1 LGRYILGLHSGHN
14 ASACI
19 GDESG
24 QIFAIQEERLTGEK
38 NYWGTPKNAIRACLS
53 RVNATPRDLIAVAHG
68 STQAFCAYHS
78 RDDVL
83 RAYSR
88 QNSLLGKFRQRI
100 AVPLFIK
107 LRPNWGQ
114 ERLAADLADVGLSE
128 VERTHH
134 DHHRAHA
141 ATAYYGLRR
150 SPNEKCL
157 VLTCDG
163 DGDGLCTSVRV
174 MGGGDDKLIAATP
187 WDNSLGALYSW
198 ITFGMG
204 FVPLEHEYKLMG
216 MAPYASDKAAAEMA
230 KIFARYL
237 GFDSTGLEFKRH
249 TFRRTND
256 LAENLFR
263 DLKGKR
269 FDYICAGL
277 QRFTEDMLCQW
288 TANAVRATGVNR
300 VLAAGGVFMNVKAN
314 KRIGELPEVESFEA
328 FPSCGDE
335 TLSIGAYYLEAAKR
349 FGGDRLPPLNHFY
362 LGDDLD
368 EEETAREVEQC
379 GFYSTKPADIASAVA
394 ALLADGQ
401 PVARCA
407 GPMEFGARALGNRS
421 ILADSRNQDVV
432 RVINQM
438 VKKRDFWMPFAPMIM
453 ESRQDEYIENPKRLA
468 SPFMMMTF
476 DTKDNFR
483 EMIAAVHNA
492 DLTCRAQ
499 LLRPEQNPP
508 MYSILEAFARRTG
521 RAVILNT
528 SFNLHGFP
536 IVRTAA
542 DALHVFKNSGL
553 EFLQV
558 GTYLVSKQPFGRTGD
573 AAAPAHSKVPA
584 AAQLT

>member
-1 LGRYILGLHSGHN
+1 MPYILGLHSGHN

-24 QIFAIQEERLTGEK
+24 LIYAVQEERLRGEK
-38 NYWGTPKNAIRACLS
+38 NYWGTPTEAMHACLRHVGA
-53 RVNATPRDLIAVAHG
+53 RVGDLSVIAHG
-68 STQAFCAYHS
+68 SVQALCRYHS

-83 RAYSR
+83 RAYGR
-88 QNSLLGKFRQRI
+88 QKSVLGKLRQRI

-114 ERLAADLADVGLSE
+114 DRLKVDLASAGFGDVALSF
-128 VERTHH
+128 H
-134 DHHRAHA
+134 DHHTTHA
-141 ATAYYGLRR
+141 ATAYYGLRA
-150 SPNEKCL
+150 SPGEKYL

-163 DGDGLCTSVRV
+163 DGDGLCASVRI
-174 MGGGDDKLIAATP
+174 MGGGEDRLVAATP

-198 ITFGMG
+198 ITYGMG

-216 MAPYASDKAAAEMA
+216 MAPYASDRAAAEMA
-230 KIFARYL
+230 KIFAHYL
-237 GFDSTGLEFKRH
+237 HLDPERLEFRRS

-277 QRFTEDMLCQW
+277 QRFTEDLLCEW
-288 TANAVRATGVNR
+288 TAAAVKATGVRR

-314 KRIGELPEVESFEA
+314 KRIGELDGVESFEA
-328 FPSCGDE
+328 FPSCSDE
-335 TLSIGAYYLEAAKR
+335 TLSIGAFYLETAKR
-349 FGGDRLPPLNHFY
+349 FSPERLPPLKHFY

-368 EEETAREVEQC
+368 KAETADAVRNS
-379 GFYSTKPADIASAVA
+379 GFSFDQPADMAKTVA
-394 ALLADGQ
+394 EILAAGQ

-421 ILADSRNQDVV
+421 ILADPMNQDVV

-438 VKKRDFWMPFAPMIM
+438 VKKRDFWMPFAPMLM
-453 ESRQDEYIENPKRLA
+453 ATRQDEYLKNPKHLA
-468 SPFMMMTF
+468 SPYMMMTF
-476 DTKDNFR
+476 DTRDNFR
-483 EMIAAVHNA
+483 DMIAAVHNA

-499 LLRPEQNPP
+499 ILEREQNPP
-508 MYSILEAFARRTG
+508 MHDILQAFAEKTG
-521 RAVILNT
+521 RGVILNT
-528 SFNLHGFP
+528 SFNLHGWP

-542 DALHVFKNSGL
+542 DALHVFRNSGL
-553 EFLQV
+553 EYLQV
-558 GTYLVSKQPFGRTGD
+558 NDWLVRKQ
-573 AAAPAHSKVPA
+573 
-584 AAQLT
+584 

>member
-1 LGRYILGLHSGHN
+1 LGRFILGLHTGHN
-14 ASACI
+14 ASACV

-24 QIFAIQEERLTGEK
+24 IIYAIQEERLTGEK
-38 NYWGTPKNAIRACLS
+38 NYWGTPKNAIHACL
-53 RVNATPRDLIAVAHG
+53 RHVGATPADLVTVAHG
-68 STQAFCAYHS
+68 SIAAICKYHS
-78 RDDVL
+78 REDVL
-83 RAYSR
+83 RSYGR
-88 QNSLLGKFRQRI
+88 QKSLLGKFRQRI

-114 ERLAADLADVGLSE
+114 DRLRADLADVGLTDVE
-128 VERTHH
+128 VAYH
-134 DHHRAHA
+134 DHHTCHA
-141 ATAYYGLRR
+141 ATAYYGLRHN
-150 SPNEKCL
+150 PADKYL

-174 MGGGDDKLIAATP
+174 MGADEDRVVATTS

-216 MAPYASDKAAAEMA
+216 MAPYASDKAAGEMA
-230 KIFARYL
+230 EVFARYL
-237 GFDSTGLEFKRH
+237 GFDSSGLEFKRH

-256 LAENLFR
+256 LAESLSH

-277 QRFTEDMLCQW
+277 QRFTEDMLCTW
-288 TANAVRATGVNR
+288 TANAIRATGVRR
-300 VLAAGGVFMNVKAN
+300 VVAAGGVFMNVKAN

-328 FPSCGDE
+328 FPSCSDE
-335 TLSIGAYYLEAAKR
+335 TLSIGAYYLEAERR
-349 FGGDRLPPLNHFY
+349 FGGDKLPPLANFY

-368 EEETAREVEQC
+368 SAESKGAVESS
-379 GFYSTKPADIASAVA
+379 GFQFQRPSDIAVVIAD
-394 ALLADGQ
+394 LLVQGQ

-421 ILADSRNQDVV
+421 ILADPRNQDVV

-453 ESRQDEYIENPKRLA
+453 DDRQDEYLRNPKRLP
-468 SPFMMMTF
+468 SPYMMMTF
-476 DTKDNFR
+476 DTRENFR

-499 LLRPEQNPP
+499 LLRPEQNRD
-508 MYSILEAFARRTG
+508 MYAILNAFAARSG
-521 RAVILNT
+521 RGVILNT

-542 DALHVFKNSGL
+542 DALHVFRNSGL
-553 EFLQV
+553 EYLQV
-558 GTYLVSKQPFGRTGD
+558 GPYLVSKG
-573 AAAPAHSKVPA
+573 AV
-584 AAQLT
+584 